1 MTKWLLSCGDAL
13 IDFVPVMTTEGFEAL
28 RPAVGGSCINIPIAM
43 ARLGAKAGY
52 IGGLSTDMYGQMI
65 ADHAEASKVSLAFA
79 DRFDAQTTLAFV
91 KLVDGHARYAF
102 YDQATA
108 ARLWT
113 YQADR
118 FPWGEIAALHVG
130 STTLIDDPT
139 SAQTLALVKG
149 AKGKTIIS
157 FDPNCRP
164 GLVKDIADYR
174 KRMDAFAG
182 IADLIRLSD
191 EDFAYLYGEADAQT
205 VAGQLIAGGAT
216 LVVLTRGGAGAE
228 AWHKTAGHVVIQAP
242 KVTVADTIGAGD
254 TFLGALL
261 VALQEGGGLD
271 DLTGLSTEALRG
283 SLTFAAA
290 AAAITCSRP
299 GANPPWRDEL
309 DR

>member
-28 RPAVGGSCINIPIAM
+28 RPVVGGSCINIPIAM
-43 ARLGAKAGY
+43 ARLGARAGY

-65 ADHAEASKVSLAFA
+65 ADHAEASKVSLSFA

-113 YQADR
+113 YQPDR

-130 STTLIDDPT
+130 STTLIEDPT

-149 AKGKTIIS
+149 AKGKTVVS

-174 KRMDAFAG
+174 RRMTEFAKQ
-182 IADLIRLSD
+182 ADLIRLSD
-191 EDFAYLYGEADAQT
+191 EDFAYLYGEADVGEVAAGFLKNGAQ
-205 VAGQLIAGGAT
+205 

-228 AWHKTAGHVVIQAP
+228 AWHKTAGHLAIQAP

-261 VALQEGGGLD
+261 VALQERGGLD
-271 DLTGLSTEALRG
+271 DLAGLSEEGLKD
-283 SLTFAAA
+283 SLTFAATCA
-290 AAAITCSRP
+290 AVTCSRP
-299 GANPPWRDEL
+299 GANPPWRNEL
-309 DR
+309 SA

>member
-65 ADHAEASKVSLAFA
+65 ADHAEASKVDLSFA

-113 YQADR
+113 YQPNR

-130 STTLIDDPT
+130 STTLIEDPT

-149 AKGKTIIS
+149 AKGKTVVS

-174 KRMDAFAG
+174 KRMAKFAG

-191 EDFAYLYGEADAQT
+191 EDFAFLYGEAEVEAVVGKLLDD
-205 VAGQLIAGGAT
+205 GAK

-228 AWHKTAGHVVIQAP
+228 AWHRTAGHVAIQAP
-242 KVTVADTIGAGD
+242 KVTVSDTIGAGD

-261 VALQEGGGLD
+261 VSLQESGGLD
-271 DLTGLSTEALRG
+271 DLAGLSAEALQAN
-283 SLTFAAA
+283 LTFAAA

-299 GANPPWRDEL
+299 GANPPWREEL
-309 DR
+309 GV